1 MKKKGANTMKKIETY
16 GIKIDMK
23 SLEEAA
29 RTSEN
34 YMHTLHNSFYWNSE
48 TGEIYCS
55 TDQSSNQY
63 NVFDNYY
70 HFYDSYKHM
79 TQQAIVDVLN
89 EFLMVFQLKK

>member
-1 MKKKGANTMKKIETY
+1 MKKIETY

-55 TDQSSNQY
+55 KDLTQNQY
-63 NVFDNYY
+63 NEFEGMY
-70 HFYDSYKHM
+70 HFCDSSKHM
-79 TQQAIVDVLN
+79 TQQAIVNRLN
-89 EFLMVFQLKK
+89 EFMVKFGWKR